1 MLRMQMVDDIEA
13 DQNVLLKIRNGAWSF
28 VTLEGGTLQIILFH
42 VNKAICVPQ
51 VLHDRTQSVVA
62 LSQILT

>member
-28 VTLEGGTLQIILFH
+28 VTLEGGTLQIMHYFMLIKPFAFRKCSTTELR
-42 VNKAICVPQ
+42 V
-51 VLHDRTQSVVA
+51 
-62 LSQILT
+62 